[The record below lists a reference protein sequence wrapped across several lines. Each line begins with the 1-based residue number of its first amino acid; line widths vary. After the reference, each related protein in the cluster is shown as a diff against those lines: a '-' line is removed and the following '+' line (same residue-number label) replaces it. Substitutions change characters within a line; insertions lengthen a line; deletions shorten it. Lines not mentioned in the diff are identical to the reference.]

1 MYLTHANRA
10 VSRPRARA
18 SHRHLPLLFVLTAIL
33 QGCADAPTA
42 PPKIE
47 RLSAEKLEAS
57 LPQPAAA
64 IPLQQI
70 VALARLGLPAEELIG
85 RIRQSGSRYRLSA
98 SQIVDLEKQG
108 VPLGVLDHMVAS
120 ERTRIFDDMAGEV
133 ERREKLCRDRSE
145 QELRQCRAQIP
156 MQWFPGQH
164 PFMNCLP
171 PTAAWP
177 HWRCF

>member
-1 MYLTHANRA
+1 MSSL
-10 VSRPRARA
+10 
-18 SHRHLPLLFVLTAIL
+18 RHLRFVSITALIL

-42 PPKIE
+42 PPRIE

-64 IPLQQI
+64 MPLEQI

-85 RIRQSGSRYRLSA
+85 RIKESGSRYRLSA
-98 SQIVDLEKQG
+98 SQIVELAGQG
-108 VPLGVLDHMVAS
+108 VPLAVLDHMVAS

-171 PTAAWP
+171 PTAGWP
-177 HWRCF
+177 HWRCL

>member
-1 MYLTHANRA
+1 MSSFCHLRF
-10 VSRPRARA
+10 VS
-18 SHRHLPLLFVLTAIL
+18 LFALIL
-33 QGCADAPTA
+33 QGCADAPPG

-64 IPLQQI
+64 MPLEQI
-70 VALARLGLPAEELIG
+70 VALARLGLSTEELIG
-85 RIRQSGSRYRLSA
+85 RIKESGSRYRLSA
-98 SQIVDLEKQG
+98 IQIVELAGQG
-108 VPLGVLDHMVAS
+108 VPLAVLDHMVVS

-156 MQWFPGQH
+156 MMWFPGQH

-171 PTAAWP
+171 PTAGWP